1 MGRESAYAKMKPWLW
16 EGSRLSLVEETNWA
30 ENKNGQGVASA
41 TKWID
46 EVEVK
51 HKLIIDLDV
60 RDSML
65 VNGHSSWAVLLG
77 VGNNGMQAEF
87 RIGELDT
94 CYDCSEHPETS
105 KIE

>member
-1 MGRESAYAKMKPWLW
+1 MKH
-16 EGSRLSLVEETNWA
+16 S
-30 ENKNGQGVASA
+30 
-41 TKWID
+41 
-46 EVEVK
+46 
-51 HKLIIDLDV
+51 LIIDLDV

>member
-1 MGRESAYAKMKPWLW
+1 
-16 EGSRLSLVEETNWA
+16 
-30 ENKNGQGVASA
+30 
-41 TKWID
+41 
-46 EVEVK
+46 
-51 HKLIIDLDV
+51 
-60 RDSML
+60 ML

-105 KIE
+105 KIEQEGENGHGNEVFRVMNDTVK